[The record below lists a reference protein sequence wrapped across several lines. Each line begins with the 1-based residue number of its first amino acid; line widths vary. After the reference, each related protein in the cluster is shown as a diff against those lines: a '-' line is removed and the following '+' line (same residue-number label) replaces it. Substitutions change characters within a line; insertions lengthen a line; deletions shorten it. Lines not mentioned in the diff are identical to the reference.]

1 MCLLLTSCALTPYRP
16 LGFHGGYTDQEL
28 ERGQFR
34 IYVRGQ
40 WGSEYSVIK
49 SYFERRA
56 IELCQRYG
64 DPAYKLVSMDE
75 RPCDLCLTVKPE
87 VVGTIQCQNM
97 QPSSSLVEMKGLNK
111 EQRESLA
118 FLDERLKALAN
129 QLMAG
134 FMGSSDIRVAVLPIE
149 NASGAASGTLGN
161 YLTERLTNNLYAKS
175 VVKVVERAQLKK
187 VVDELAL
194 TQGGNFDEGSAKK
207 IGRFLGVD
215 AVVTGTYAEL
225 GNQTIEVNSRMVR
238 VETGEVLG
246 AGTIQIPSSAVQQ
259 LLR

>member
-1 MCLLLTSCALTPYRP
+1 M
-16 LGFHGGYTDQEL
+16 
-28 ERGQFR
+28 
-34 IYVRGQ
+34 
-40 WGSEYSVIK
+40 
-49 SYFERRA
+49 
-56 IELCQRYG
+56 
-64 DPAYKLVSMDE
+64 SMDE

-97 QPSSSLVEMKGLNK
+97 QASSSLAEMKGMNK

-118 FLDERLKALAN
+118 FLDERLKTLAN
-129 QLMAG
+129 QLIAG

-149 NASGAASGTLGN
+149 NASGAISGPFGN
-161 YLTERLTNNLYAKS
+161 YLTERLTNNLYSKS

-187 VVDELAL
+187 VIDELAL

-225 GNQTIEVNSRMVR
+225 GNQTVEVNARVVS

-246 AGTIQIPSSAVQQ
+246 VGTVQIPKAAIQQ
-259 LLR
+259 MLR